1 MTYLFQ
7 NESIKIGRQSFYLS
21 FNFRFFIFSR
31 TLNCKSKSG
40 RKIKNDHEIK
50 ISVLGFELGRT
61 ERNWKISSKIRK
73 FRRRWFCRL
82 TARTE
87 YVQLWSNTL
96 HDQVDPTAISVQ
108 FKLNSPSSIDFYNFN
123 NSFQFQ
129 WFFQTKLKFFQL
141 HSIQFH
147 VGLSNFTFFNFSFF
161 QLPFTTTHI
170 VFVISLSFSVWE
182 WRFSEKNILVEWLCF
197 F

>member
-1 MTYLFQ
+1 MITKSRVSSKWINL
-7 NESIKIGRQSFYLS
+7 N
-21 FNFRFFIFSR
+21 RFLYFIVKQLMKDTTGCFSVLHCNPWR
-31 TLNCKSKSG
+31 INWKL
-40 RKIKNDHEIK
+40 DL
-50 ISVLGFELGRT
+50 LGFELEIT
-61 ERNWKISSKIRK
+61 ERNWKISSEVRK